1 MLACSRPTAARRKIM
16 VNFGPLTAEE
26 DEHTHLPRCAHSGR
40 LLDGGKDGE
49 GSESEANGVH
59 N

>member
-1 MLACSRPTAARRKIM
+1 M

-26 DEHTHLPRCAHSGR
+26 DEHTHLPRCAHGGR